1 MKLYSKLSTLGA
13 GLVLTTAFASANTI
27 QIGSY
32 ASVGGTA
39 GSNTNGAMRLTAKP
53 GGPASGTI
61 PFTYPLTGVTPTW
74 AAAIAG
80 SQWVGVSPFAGPT
93 GTINPAKGNYTF
105 TTDLGSGLAGYS
117 GTIGVLADDTT
128 SVQLNGLT
136 LVAQGGG
143 SDSHCEATGISCLMV
158 FDVGLPGSGVFKP
171 GDNTLKFIVLQAGT
185 GRPSGSGDPSGVD
198 FEGTI
203 SNGVGSSITP
213 EPGTLLLFGTGLV
226 GSAGALFRRLRK

>member
-1 MKLYSKLSTLGA
+1 MKLYSKLSTLGV
-13 GLVLTTAFASANTI
+13 GLVLTTTFASANTI

-39 GSNTNGAMRLTAKP
+39 GSNANGAMTLTSTP
-53 GGPASGTI
+53 GGPFSGGPPKT
-61 PFTYPLTGVTPTW
+61 FPLTNVTPTW
-74 AAAIAG
+74 AAAIPG
-80 SQWVGVSPFAGPT
+80 SEWVGISLNSGPT
-93 GTINPAKGNYTF
+93 DTFNPAKGNYTF

-128 SVQLNGLT
+128 SVELNGLT
-136 LVAQGGG
+136 LIAQGGG
-143 SDSHCEATGISCLMV
+143 NDGHCESTGISCLMV
-158 FDVGLPGSGVFKP
+158 FDVGLPGSGVFKA

-185 GRPSGSGDPSGVD
+185 GRPGGSGDPSGVD

-203 SNGVGSSITP
+203 SNTP
-213 EPGTLLLFGTGLV
+213 EPSTLLLFGTGLV